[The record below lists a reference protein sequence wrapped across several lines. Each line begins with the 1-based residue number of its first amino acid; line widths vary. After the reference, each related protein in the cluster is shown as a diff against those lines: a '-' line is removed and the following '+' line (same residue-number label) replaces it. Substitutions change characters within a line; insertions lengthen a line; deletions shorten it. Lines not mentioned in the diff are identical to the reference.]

1 MKKNLDAD
9 KAVLMAAFAKFDAI
23 ALGIALGSVLALSLF
38 LATIFLLLKGAA
50 PGADDIGSHLQL
62 IGVYLPGYSVSWP
75 GAIIGAG
82 WTLGLGAILG
92 FVLGVLWNMTHY
104 IYVALIVI
112 RTAWVNLMAD

>member
-1 MKKNLDAD
+1 MKTNLDAD

-23 ALGIALGSVLALSLF
+23 ALALALGSVLAVLLF
-38 LATIFLLLKGAA
+38 LATTLLLLKGAA
-50 PGADDIGSHLQL
+50 PGIDIGPHLKL
-62 IGVYLPGYSVSWP
+62 IGVYLPGYSVSWS
-75 GAIIGAG
+75 GALIGAAYA
-82 WTLGLGAILG
+82 LGLGAVLG